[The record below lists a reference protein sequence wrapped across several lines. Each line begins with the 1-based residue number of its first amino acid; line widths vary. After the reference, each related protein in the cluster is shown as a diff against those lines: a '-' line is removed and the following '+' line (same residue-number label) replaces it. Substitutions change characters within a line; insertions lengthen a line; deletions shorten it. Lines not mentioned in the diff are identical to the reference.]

1 MYSVYVKKKF
11 FCYKI
16 SKSTKQNV
24 QKTMCTTKESILQS
38 IFRIQVDWVDVSV
51 AVIVVV
57 GVGHHPQQEAA
68 ERFVER
74 VVSLRS
80 SSPSP
85 L

>member
-1 MYSVYVKKKF
+1 MHLLQDQFKYKTKCTINYVP
-11 FCYKI
+11 
-16 SKSTKQNV
+16 
-24 QKTMCTTKESILQS
+24 QS

-51 AVIVVV
+51 AVIVDWVDVSVVVIVVV
-57 GVGHHPQQEAA
+57 GVGHHPQQETA

>member
-1 MYSVYVKKKF
+1 MYNKLCVP
-11 FCYKI
+11 
-16 SKSTKQNV
+16 
-24 QKTMCTTKESILQS
+24 QKSILQS

-57 GVGHHPQQEAA
+57 GVEHHPQQEAA
-68 ERFVER
+68 ERFVEG
-74 VVSLRS
+74 VVSLWS

>member
-1 MYSVYVKKKF
+1 MLKKNLLLQDQYKYKTKCTINYVP
-11 FCYKI
+11 
-16 SKSTKQNV
+16 
-24 QKTMCTTKESILQS
+24 QS

-57 GVGHHPQQEAA
+57 GVEHHPQQEAA